1 MLESLGMFLQDP
13 SIPSES
19 VSVCLGKSPNPLAAG
34 TQLPNGAQ
42 GHASLVPQASS
53 KPDAG
58 STSEHPGL
66 RG

>member
-1 MLESLGMFLQDP
+1 M
-13 SIPSES
+13 
-19 VSVCLGKSPNPLAAG
+19 GKSPNPLAAG

-42 GHASLVPQASS
+42 GHASLIPEAAS